1 MLKYTFET
9 NTQELKTW
17 VDPNNGNLNIQI
29 GDEIVNIP
37 HEVGM
42 ELVAVIRQKQVM
54 FREVDR
60 KRLSSW
66 SKSMEM
72 ISGEDKNNIWS
83 SSISEN

>member
-54 FREVDR
+54 YREVDR

-66 SKSMEM
+66 SKFMEM

-83 SSISEN
+83 SSISDN

>member
-54 FREVDR
+54 YREVDR

-66 SKSMEM
+66 SKFMEM

>member
-29 GDEIVNIP
+29 GDEVVNIP
-37 HEVGM
+37 HETGM
-42 ELVAVIRQKQVM
+42 ELIAVIRQKQVM

-66 SKSMEM
+66 SKFMEM
-72 ISGEDKNNIWS
+72 LSGDDKNNIWNS
-83 SSISEN
+83 SLSEN

>member
-17 VDPNNGNLNIQI
+17 VDPDNGNLNIQI
-29 GDEIVNIP
+29 GDEVVNIP
-37 HEVGM
+37 HETGM
-42 ELVAVIRQKQVM
+42 ELIAVIRQKQVM

-66 SKSMEM
+66 SKFMEM
-72 ISGEDKNNIWS
+72 LSGDDKNGIWNS
-83 SSISEN
+83 SLSEN

>member
-54 FREVDR
+54 YREVDR

-66 SKSMEM
+66 SKFMEM
-72 ISGEDKNNIWS
+72 ISGEDKNSIWS
-83 SSISEN
+83 SSISDN

>member
-9 NTQELKTW
+9 TTHELKTW
-17 VDPNNGNLNIQI
+17 VDPSNGTLNIQI
-29 GDEIVNIP
+29 GDEKVNVP

-60 KRLSSW
+60 KRLSAW
-66 SKSMEM
+66 SKFMEM
-72 ISGEDKNNIWS
+72 ISGDGKEGIWS
-83 SSISEN
+83 SSISDN

>member
-29 GDEIVNIP
+29 GDEVVNIP
-37 HEVGM
+37 HETGM
-42 ELVAVIRQKQVM
+42 ELIAVIRQKQVM

-66 SKSMEM
+66 SKFMEM
-72 ISGEDKNNIWS
+72 LSGDDKNNIWS
-83 SSISEN
+83 SSLSDN

>member
-66 SKSMEM
+66 SKFMEM

-83 SSISEN
+83 SSISDN